1 MLTLTLILP
10 ARLHPKTPMECL
22 QLTSRVLFLSTS
34 TQNVLTFQKTFVTSV
49 SDLSK
54 TKKFNLSKKTKCQY
68 SRQRTVNITVLILSI
83 LKSKTISNQ
92 LKKKAST
99 GSLLTSMAQ
108 MEASSNLQEQL
119 KETESL
125 LNSPTS
131 SSKNSSQKRLEWTLP
146 K

>member
-1 MLTLTLILP
+1 MLILTLILP
-10 ARLHPKTPMECL
+10 VRLRPKTPMECH

-34 TQNVLTFQKTFVTSV
+34 TQNVLTFQQTFVISV

-68 SRQRTVNITVLILSI
+68 TRQRTVNITVLILSI

-99 GSLLTSMAQ
+99 GSLLTSMAL
-108 MEASSNLQEQL
+108 MEANSNLQEQL

-125 LNSPTS
+125 LNLPTS

>member
-10 ARLHPKTPMECL
+10 ARLHPKTPMECH
-22 QLTSRVLFLSTS
+22 QLTSLVLFLSTS

>member
-1 MLTLTLILP
+1 MLILTLILP
-10 ARLHPKTPMECL
+10 VRLRPKTPMECH

-34 TQNVLTFQKTFVTSV
+34 TQNVLTFQQTFVTLV
-49 SDLSK
+49 SDLLK

-99 GSLLTSMAQ
+99 GSLLTSMAL
-108 MEASSNLQEQL
+108 MEANSNLQEQL
-119 KETESL
+119 KETEFL